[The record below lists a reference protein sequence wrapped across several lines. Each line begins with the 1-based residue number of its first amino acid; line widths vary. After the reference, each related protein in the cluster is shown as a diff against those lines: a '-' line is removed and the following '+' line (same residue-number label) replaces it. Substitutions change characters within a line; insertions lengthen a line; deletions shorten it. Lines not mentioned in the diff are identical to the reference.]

1 MMSEGGDHVVI
12 FLPNLLMADNQ
23 LKLVEIYRRTNRER
37 DIYWAIWQGQQDLSR
52 SLKTAKTEWAF
63 KVKKEFEEDLAKK

>member
-23 LKLVEIYRRTNRER
+23 LKLVEIHGRTNPER

-63 KVKKEFEEDLAKK
+63 KLKKEFEEELAGK